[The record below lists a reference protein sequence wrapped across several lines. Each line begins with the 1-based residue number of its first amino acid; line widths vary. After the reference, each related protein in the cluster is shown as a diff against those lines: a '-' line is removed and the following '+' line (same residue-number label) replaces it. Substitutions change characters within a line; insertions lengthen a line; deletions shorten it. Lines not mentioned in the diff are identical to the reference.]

1 VNPIKTNLIG
11 VNVNDNIP
19 MVRPTLQDRD
29 SIALIHVRISLKT
42 KELLDRLK
50 LEEGYKTYDQA
61 LLSVLFP
68 RLGGFIDKSAK
79 PLTINDLLKRSDV
92 NKLIGETSRALYHN
106 HVKPGSR
113 PKQSK
118 QSNKGRTRKNKSW

>member
-79 PLTINDLLKRSDV
+79 PLTIDDLLKRSDV
-92 NKLIGETSRALYHN
+92 NKLIGDTARELYHN

-113 PKQSK
+113 PRPRQKKTSMP
-118 QSNKGRTRKNKSW
+118 RKNKTW